1 MTTVGYGDI
10 APITP
15 IGKAIASF
23 IMIMGY
29 GIIAVPTGI
38 VTAELAKNRRSNVK
52 NNCPK
57 CKTFIYNEFANYC
70 YNCGEKFIHE
80 EIEIRK

>member
-15 IGKAIASF
+15 VGKAIASF

-38 VTAELAKNRRSNVK
+38 VTAELSKNRKNKNVK
-52 NNCPK
+52 NNCPR
-57 CKTFIYNEFANYC
+57 CKTFIYNE
-70 YNCGEKFIHE
+70 
-80 EIEIRK
+80 